1 MVVLIPRRSDSCFG
15 QAEFYSCSRRKAGGN
30 LCAVFNAEHVF
41 FMADL
46 FTSSGNFVRR

>member
-1 MVVLIPRRSDSCFG
+1 MLA
-15 QAEFYSCSRRKAGGN
+15 AER
-30 LCAVFNAEHVF
+30 AVKTVCTVFKTEHVF